1 MIRLFLFT
9 LMIGF
14 GLQGSAQKLK
24 LGLLQY
30 GGGGDW
36 YANLATSLPNLAEYA
51 NSNLGTDFDTEQGI
65 VEVGSKELFS
75 YAFVHMT
82 GHGNV
87 IFSDNDARNLR
98 EYLLSGGFLH
108 IDDNYG
114 MDEYIRPELNKVFPE
129 LELVELPFDHPV
141 YKQKYAFP
149 TGLPKVHV
157 HDDKSPK
164 GLGLIH
170 EGRLVV
176 FYSVEC
182 DLGDGWESP
191 DVHNDSQSTREKALK
206 MGCNLLQYVL
216 LGDDPDAYMN

>member
-129 LELVELPFDHPV
+129 LELLNC
-141 YKQKYAFP
+141 
-149 TGLPKVHV
+149 L
-157 HDDKSPK
+157 
-164 GLGLIH
+164 LIILCTS
-170 EGRLVV
+170 RNML
-176 FYSVEC
+176 FQRDFRKC
-182 DLGDGWESP
+182 
-191 DVHNDSQSTREKALK
+191 TCMMTKA
-206 MGCNLLQYVL
+206 QRVW
-216 LGDDPDAYMN
+216 D

>member
-1 MIRLFLFT
+1 
-9 LMIGF
+9 MIGF
-14 GLQGSAQKLK
+14 GLRGSAQKLK

-36 YANLATSLPNLAEYA
+36 YANLATSLPNLAEYS

-65 VEVGSKELFS
+65 VEVGSKELFN
-75 YAFVHMT
+75 YAFVHMI

-87 IFSDNDARNLR
+87 IFSNNDARNLR
-98 EYLLSGGFLH
+98 AYLLSGGFLH

-129 LELVELPFDHPV
+129 LELVELSFDHPI
-141 YKQKYAFP
+141 YQQKYAFP
-149 TGLPKVHV
+149 KGLPKVHV
-157 HDDKSPK
+157 HEDKSPQ

-176 FYSVEC
+176 FYSYEC

-191 DVHNDSQSTREKALK
+191 DVHNDSQPTREKALK

-216 LGDDPDAYMN
+216 MGDDPDAYMN

>member
-1 MIRLFLFT
+1 
-9 LMIGF
+9 
-14 GLQGSAQKLK
+14 
-24 LGLLQY
+24 
-30 GGGGDW
+30 
-36 YANLATSLPNLAEYA
+36 
-51 NSNLGTDFDTEQGI
+51 
-65 VEVGSKELFS
+65 
-75 YAFVHMT
+75 
-82 GHGNV
+82 
-87 IFSDNDARNLR
+87 
-98 EYLLSGGFLH
+98 
-108 IDDNYG
+108 
-114 MDEYIRPELNKVFPE
+114 
-129 LELVELPFDHPV
+129 
-141 YKQKYAFP
+141 
-149 TGLPKVHV
+149 VHV